1 MSQTSGFFNAEQLSD
16 GSYDRVYMAQQ
27 FAEYFSRFI
36 GNGVFITPAS
46 QLKVVPTS
54 GKMGVTVHMGDAYIN
69 GYWYKNDG
77 DYQLDISNANGTTER
92 IDLIILRLDYS
103 TRSIY
108 LKVLEGTP
116 SSSPV
121 EPSYSRDRDY
131 YDLVLA
137 AVRIGISVTT
147 ITEAVITDK
156 RNDNNVCGYVHG
168 VVSQIDT
175 TDLFSQFTAS
185 FNTWFSETDNSY
197 KEWYATTDEDVTN
210 WKTQLDTSFNE
221 WWNKLKSDIGDDKE
235 RFSNL
240 FNEWFDTIKGQL
252 SGDVACSLQMQ
263 IDKLRGKTIVS
274 TLKAGETSVTITDEA
289 ITDSCDIDYYTSVFG
304 VNPKT
309 ITVSDKSI
317 TLTFKEQTED
327 IGVKVVIK

>member
-27 FAEYFSRFI
+27 FAYYFSKFI
-36 GNGVFITPAS
+36 GNGVFITPAT
-46 QLKVVPTS
+46 QLKVVPQDTPS
-54 GKMGVTVHMGDAYIN
+54 MGVNVLVGDAYIN
-69 GYWYKNDG
+69 GYWYRNDNV
-77 DYQLDISNANGTTER
+77 YPLKLSNANGTRER
-92 IDLIILRLDYS
+92 IDLVVLRLDYS
-103 TRSIY
+103 SRSIH

-116 SSSPV
+116 DASPI
-121 EPSYSRDRDY
+121 EPSYSRDSDY
-131 YDLVLA
+131 YDLILA
-137 AVRIGISVTT
+137 SIRVGKSVTT
-147 ITEAVITDK
+147 ITSSVITDK
-156 RNDNNVCGYVHG
+156 RNDSNVCGYVHG
-168 VVSQIDT
+168 VVDQIDT
-175 TDLFSQFTAS
+175 TDLFSQFTSA

-197 KEWYATTDEDVTN
+197 KEWHTTTDEDVTN

-221 WWNKLKSDIGDDKE
+221 WWNELKSDISDDKE

-252 SGDVACSLQMQ
+252 SSDAACSLQMQ

-274 TLKAGETSVTITDEA
+274 TLKAGETSITITDEA
-289 ITDSCDIDYYTSVFG
+289 ITDSCDIDAYTSVYG

-309 ITVSDKSI
+309 IA
-317 TLTFKEQTED
+317 LTFKEQTED